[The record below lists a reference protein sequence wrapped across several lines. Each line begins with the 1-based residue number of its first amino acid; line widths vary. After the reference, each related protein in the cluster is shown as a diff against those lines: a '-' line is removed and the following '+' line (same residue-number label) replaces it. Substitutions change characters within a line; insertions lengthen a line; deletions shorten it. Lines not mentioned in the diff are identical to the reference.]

1 MKIQDKEPHKVVS
14 LVPTSPAAQSRIRV
28 GHMLTAVNSQPVAS
42 MSADEIGAL
51 IRGFEGTPGIC
62 YLLCAPGICCT
73 RAGAEWESCCSL
85 WKEEGGR
92 GGERFIV
99 GWCV

>member
-62 YLLCAPGICCT
+62 CLLFAMRARYLLHP
-73 RAGAEWESCCSL
+73 R
-85 WKEEGGR
+85 R
-92 GGERFIV
+92 G
-99 GWCV
+99 